1 MTKLAKATSS
11 DPKLVFENFLPC
23 RFKAIAER
31 SVRLL
36 ADTHETLGITA
47 REFDIMVVLSERINV
62 SSRDIN
68 QTNGMDKATITRA
81 LDRLIEKA
89 LIVRT
94 KSKKDSRLVNIKLT
108 SKGRRVFSKV
118 EKNALLWESEF
129 LRGINLSQLNKLYH
143 SLEKIDENLD
153 KLERTKSL

>member
-1 MTKLAKATSS
+1 
-11 DPKLVFENFLPC
+11 
-23 RFKAIAER
+23 
-31 SVRLL
+31 
-36 ADTHETLGITA
+36 
-47 REFDIMVVLSERINV
+47 
-62 SSRDIN
+62 
-68 QTNGMDKATITRA
+68 MDKATITRA

-108 SKGRRVFSKV
+108 GKGRRVFSKV

>member
-1 MTKLAKATSS
+1 
-11 DPKLVFENFLPC
+11 
-23 RFKAIAER
+23 
-31 SVRLL
+31 
-36 ADTHETLGITA
+36 
-47 REFDIMVVLSERINV
+47 MVVLSERINV